1 MMKFFTL
8 WLFILSFSLNADNYG
23 GLLLYGNCT
32 TCHHMD
38 KSISA
43 PSMKIIKKRYLLAF
57 PQKKDFVSFMS
68 EWVLKPNKETS
79 IMHDMIDEYE
89 LMPELAYDRDTLEKI
104 AEYIY
109 ETDL

>member
-1 MMKFFTL
+1 
-8 WLFILSFSLNADNYG
+8 
-23 GLLLYGNCT
+23 
-32 TCHHMD
+32 
-38 KSISA
+38 
-43 PSMKIIKKRYLLAF
+43 
-57 PQKKDFVSFMS
+57 MS